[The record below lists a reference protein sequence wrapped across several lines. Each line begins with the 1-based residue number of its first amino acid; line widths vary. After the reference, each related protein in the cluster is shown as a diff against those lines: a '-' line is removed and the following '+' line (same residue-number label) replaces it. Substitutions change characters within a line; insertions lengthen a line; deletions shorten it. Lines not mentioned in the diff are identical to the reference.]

1 MQGFYLYWKLVLAT
15 FENRPER
22 LELLPL
28 VGLFVGVP
36 LRLCEVVSVLL
47 VLAMLI
53 MSSYHKIKETIMFTF
68 TTFQMHENYNQ
79 KFTFSSPD
87 SNAWSILDELF
98 SISIILQTQHKFYW
112 EFQTILFVRHNFA

>member
-1 MQGFYLYWKLVLAT
+1 MPQCDNVMQGFYLYWKLVLAT

-68 TTFQMHENYNQ
+68 TTFKMHENYN
-79 KFTFSSPD
+79 
-87 SNAWSILDELF
+87 
-98 SISIILQTQHKFYW
+98 
-112 EFQTILFVRHNFA
+112 